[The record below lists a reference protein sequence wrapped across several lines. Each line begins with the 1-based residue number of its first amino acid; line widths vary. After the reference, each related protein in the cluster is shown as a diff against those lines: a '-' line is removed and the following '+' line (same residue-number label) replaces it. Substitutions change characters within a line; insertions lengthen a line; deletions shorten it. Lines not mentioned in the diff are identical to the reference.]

1 MPVVIST
8 DERRQWIWV
17 RVTGALTIE
26 DTLAIIRTAR
36 APVDRRMWPLF
47 IDASG
52 ATTTM
57 SDADVETAV
66 AEVRVAAGQGPRGH
80 VALVSS
86 DDQLFDRLLLYET
99 LCADAGIRLIRV
111 FRKHADAE
119 KWLEILSAA
128 RHF

>member
-1 MPVVIST
+1 
-8 DERRQWIWV
+8 
-17 RVTGALTIE
+17 
-26 DTLAIIRTAR
+26 
-36 APVDRRMWPLF
+36 MWPLF

-99 LCADAGIRLIRV
+99 LCADAGFRLIRV

-119 KWLEILSAA
+119 KWLEIMSAA